1 MNLTTLFQI
10 IGISLVPCVAF
21 SQDTVSSDPDKGQT
35 SLFDLGLT
43 ELLNVR
49 VVTAAAGFEQN
60 VEEAPATV
68 TVIDAEEWQA
78 MGATDLF
85 EALLHVPGLHITKA
99 QTAVSNNRPVV
110 RGLSGTFGQQI
121 LVLIDGIRFRA
132 IRDGG
137 SFWGQR
143 IPLNSFKRIEIIR
156 SPGSAIY
163 GADAVGGIINLVSYD
178 AGEVPRRMTVRAGNF
193 DTQQFELSQQLNF
206 GESLF
211 QFALGAQTSDG
222 DTNRIVGADLQTQL
236 DEQFDTS
243 ASRAPGPM
251 NEDHEIYSA
260 RAHWQYRNLN
270 VQYYNWLNRENGNGA
285 GAAQALDPDGSFR
298 QQSQTLEATYDLSSL
313 VRGSMKL
320 TANWRR
326 VYGRLISN
334 IFPAGARLPLDDDGN
349 LDFVNAT
356 RLVDFPYGMIG
367 IAGYDD
373 QATTLWLNHIF
384 DLAENHRV
392 RWAVGYEFVD
402 TDVFEQKNFGTGVL
416 GSGETVAPGELT
428 DVTDTPFVYI
438 PNKTRETYF
447 VALQDQWAI
456 SETLQ
461 STLGVRYDYYTDFGS
476 TVNPRLGITWQT
488 TPRLT
493 AKLFLGTAFRTPSF
507 VDLYSQNNPAGLGN
521 PDLQPEKIKTLDG
534 GFALNYLFNDALYME
549 INLFRY
555 EADNIIAFQPSAGGQ
570 VAQNSGELHMNGL
583 EYQVNWR
590 PSRQITLEF
599 NYSLLHEQ
607 TQRDVDISAVPKQMA
622 NLSLNWRLDGWNLYL
637 GAKWV
642 GDRDRT
648 ENDTRP
654 KIDDYVWVNSRL
666 QKRWRAFEFGLSV
679 KNLFDEDARE
689 PSNGFI
695 VDDYPL
701 AGRHWLFDVT
711 YAFDERR

>member
-1 MNLTTLFQI
+1 MKELAYGLLLFIPGIALGQSTL
-10 IGISLVPCVAF
+10 
-21 SQDTVSSDPDKGQT
+21 SSSPDKSNG
-35 SLFDLGLT
+35 SLFELGLND
-43 ELLNVR
+43 LLNVR

-99 QTAVSNNRPVV
+99 QTAVSNNRPVI

-121 LVLIDGIRFRA
+121 LVLIDGVRFRA

-137 SFWGQR
+137 SLWGQR

-178 AGEVPRRMTVRAGNF
+178 AGEAPGRMTVRAGNF
-193 DTQQFELSQQLNF
+193 DTQQFELSRQLNA
-206 GESLF
+206 GEHLF
-211 QFALGAQTSDG
+211 QFALGVQTSDG
-222 DTNRIVGADLQTQL
+222 DTSRIVDADLQTQL
-236 DEQFDTS
+236 DEEFGTS

-260 RAHWQYRNLN
+260 RAHWRYRNFN
-270 VQYYNWLNRENGNGA
+270 VQYFNWLNRENGNGA
-285 GAAQALDPDGSFR
+285 GAAQALDPEGSFR
-298 QQSQTLEATYDLSSL
+298 QQAQTLEATYDLSSL
-313 VRGSMKL
+313 VRGSMRV
-320 TANWRR
+320 TATWRR

-334 IFPAGARLPLDDDGN
+334 IFPAGVQLPLDDDGN

-356 RLVDFPYGMIG
+356 RLVEFPDGMIG
-367 IAGYDD
+367 VAGYDD
-373 QATTLWLNHIF
+373 QASSLWLNHIF
-384 DLAENHRV
+384 DLADNHRV
-392 RWAVGYEFVD
+392 RWAVGYEFID
-402 TDVFEQKNFGTGVL
+402 TDVFEQKNFGNGVL
-416 GSGETVAPGELT
+416 DSGETVAPGGLI
-428 DVTDTPFVYI
+428 DVTDTPYVYI

-447 VALQDQWAI
+447 VALQDQWTI

-476 TVNPRLGITWQT
+476 TVNPRLGVTWQT

-493 AKLFLGTAFRTPSF
+493 SKLFLGTAFRTPSF

-521 PDLQPEKIKTLDG
+521 PDLRPEKIKTLDG
-534 GFALNYLFNDALYME
+534 GFALNYLFNDSLYME

-555 EADNIIAFQPSAGGQ
+555 EVDNIIAFQPSAGGQ
-570 VAQNSGELHMNGL
+570 VAQNSGELQMNGL
-583 EYQVNWR
+583 EYQVSWR

-599 NYSLLHEQ
+599 NYSLLDETAQ
-607 TQRDVDISAVPKQMA
+607 KDVDMSAVPKRMA
-622 NLSLNWRLDGWNLYL
+622 NLAAHWRFANWHWYT

-642 GDRDRT
+642 GDRERGPGDARA
-648 ENDTRP
+648 D
-654 KIDDYVWVNSRL
+654 IDDYIWLNTRL
-666 QKRWRAFEFGLSV
+666 EARWQGFNVGFAI
-679 KNLFDEDARE
+679 KNLTDTDARE

-695 VDDYPL
+695 PADYPL
-701 AGRHWLFDVT
+701 AGRQWLVDVT
-711 YAFDERR
+711 YVFAN